1 MQLSLRPQ
9 AGSWADGA
17 YTFVFTTPESV
28 HTCQLALPGE
38 LPTTPGP
45 LRELTCSPALGT
57 LGGALLN
64 PASACREERA
74 ANAVSENCQ
83 PLPGQFVLEVQF
95 VGTPA
100 TLSVH
105 VERSGTVL
113 LDDKQTLRYTE
124 ERPNGP
130 GCEPVCRQ
138 TRLALT
144 LP

>member
-1 MQLSLRPQ
+1 MQLSLRSE

-28 HTCQLALPGE
+28 HTCQLAIPGE
-38 LPTTPGP
+38 LPTPPGS
-45 LRELTCSPALGT
+45 RELSCSPALGAS
-57 LGGALLN
+57 GGAFLN
-64 PASACREERA
+64 PASVCTEQRA
-74 ANAVSENCQ
+74 GNAVSESCQ
-83 PLPGQFVLEVQF
+83 PLPGQFVLEVRF
-95 VGTPA
+95 RGTPA

-113 LDDKQTLRYTE
+113 LDDTQTLRYTA

-130 GCEPVCRQ
+130 GCDPVCRQ
-138 TRLALT
+138 TSLALT